1 MEAFG
6 RLAKMNENIEE
17 YNELEKAMQKLLA
30 NNIKNI
36 VQEMN
41 EFTVLYNSKEIIQ
54 DLLDYMTVIVYNY
67 ISKEKDYRVRFINII
82 NYIENTKIKLN
93 SNTNYEMSIDSL
105 LMKIWEEF

>member
-6 RLAKMNENIEE
+6 RLAKINENIEE
-17 YNELEKAMQKLLA
+17 YNELERAMQKLLA

-93 SNTNYEMSIDSL
+93 SNTNYEMSIDNL

>member
-6 RLAKMNENIEE
+6 RLAKINENIEE

-67 ISKEKDYRVRFINII
+67 ISKEKDYRVKFINII

-105 LMKIWEEF
+105 LMKIWEEI

>member
-6 RLAKMNENIEE
+6 RLAKINENIEE

>member
-6 RLAKMNENIEE
+6 RLAKINENIEE

-67 ISKEKDYRVRFINII
+67 ISKEKDYRVRFINVI

-93 SNTNYEMSIDSL
+93 SNTNYEMSIDNL

>member
-6 RLAKMNENIEE
+6 RLAKINENIEE
-17 YNELEKAMQKLLA
+17 YNELEKAMKKLLA

-67 ISKEKDYRVRFINII
+67 ISKEKDYRVKFINII

>member
-6 RLAKMNENIEE
+6 RLAKINENIEE

-82 NYIENTKIKLN
+82 NYMENTKIKLN

>member
-6 RLAKMNENIEE
+6 RLAKINENIEE

-67 ISKEKDYRVRFINII
+67 ISKEKDYRVKFINII
-82 NYIENTKIKLN
+82 NYIENTKIELN

-105 LMKIWEEF
+105 LMKIWEEI

>member
-6 RLAKMNENIEE
+6 RLAKINENIEE
-17 YNELEKAMQKLLA
+17 YNELEKTMQKLLA

-54 DLLDYMTVIVYNY
+54 DLLDYMTVIVYNH
-67 ISKEKDYRVRFINII
+67 IRKEKDYRARFINII

>member
-6 RLAKMNENIEE
+6 RLTKINENIEE

-93 SNTNYEMSIDSL
+93 SNTNYEMSIDNL

>member
-6 RLAKMNENIEE
+6 RLTKINENIEE

-67 ISKEKDYRVRFINII
+67 ISKEKDYRVRFINVI

-93 SNTNYEMSIDSL
+93 SNTNYEMSIDNL

>member
-6 RLAKMNENIEE
+6 RLAKINENIEE

-67 ISKEKDYRVRFINII
+67 ISKEKDYRVKFINII

>member
-6 RLAKMNENIEE
+6 RLAKINENIEE
-17 YNELEKAMQKLLA
+17 YNELKKAMQKLLA

-67 ISKEKDYRVRFINII
+67 ISKEKDYRVKFINII

>member
-6 RLAKMNENIEE
+6 RLAKINENIEE

-67 ISKEKDYRVRFINII
+67 ISKEKDYRVKFINII
-82 NYIENTKIKLN
+82 KYIENTKIKLN

>member
-6 RLAKMNENIEE
+6 RLAKINENIEE
-17 YNELEKAMQKLLA
+17 YNELERAMQKLLA

-41 EFTVLYNSKEIIQ
+41 RFTVLYNSKEIIQ

-67 ISKEKDYRVRFINII
+67 ISKEKRLQS
-82 NYIENTKIKLN
+82 KIHKHN
-93 SNTNYEMSIDSL
+93 
-105 LMKIWEEF
+105 

>member
-6 RLAKMNENIEE
+6 RLAKINENIEE

-67 ISKEKDYRVRFINII
+67 ISKEKDYRVRFMNII

>member
-6 RLAKMNENIEE
+6 RLAKINENIEE

-54 DLLDYMTVIVYNY
+54 ELLDYMTVIVYNY
-67 ISKEKDYRVRFINII
+67 ISKEKDYRVRFII

-93 SNTNYEMSIDSL
+93 SNTNYEMSIDNL

>member
-6 RLAKMNENIEE
+6 RLAKINENIEE

-67 ISKEKDYRVRFINII
+67 ISKEKDYRVKFINII

-93 SNTNYEMSIDSL
+93 SNTNYEMSIDNL

>member
-6 RLAKMNENIEE
+6 RLAKINENIEE
-17 YNELEKAMQKLLA
+17 YNELERAMQKLLA

-41 EFTVLYNSKEIIQ
+41 EFAVLYNSKEIIQ

-67 ISKEKDYRVRFINII
+67 ISKEKDYRVKFINII

>member
-6 RLAKMNENIEE
+6 RLAKINENIEE

-93 SNTNYEMSIDSL
+93 SNTNYEMSIDNL

>member
-1 MEAFG
+1 MDSFG
-6 RLAKMNENIEE
+6 RLAKINENIEE

-93 SNTNYEMSIDSL
+93 SNTNYEMSIDNL

>member
-6 RLAKMNENIEE
+6 RLAKINENIEE
-17 YNELEKAMQKLLA
+17 YNELERALQTLLA

>member
-6 RLAKMNENIEE
+6 RLAKINENIEE

-67 ISKEKDYRVRFINII
+67 ISKEKDYRVRFINVI

>member
-6 RLAKMNENIEE
+6 RLAKINENIEE
-17 YNELEKAMQKLLA
+17 YNELERAMQKLLA